1 MKDMM
6 QRALYRYGWDTRCR
20 NLMPAQVL
28 RPLLDEVPKQNAPL
42 LLDVGCGRLGL
53 AGFLDGIPVVGL
65 DVEPPAE
72 TAPNFTF
79 QQGTITNL
87 PFEDQSFPVVSCV
100 DVLEHLPLTARD
112 RAVEE
117 LVRVA
122 SRAVLIACPHGQTAR
137 DCDEEFR
144 QALETHR
151 RPVPEWVAEHQ
162 GQPYPTSSEIVE
174 RVRRAAA
181 ASGRRADI
189 TLSYCE
195 PERACRFV
203 RGSAARS
210 DLLYTAA
217 NLLLGS
223 LLPLMPAPDADNSYR
238 VVVLARLSSEGSAEA
253 VSAA

>member
-1 MKDMM
+1 MRDML
-6 QRALYRYGWDTRCR
+6 QHALYRHGWDTRCR

-28 RPLLDEVPKQNAPL
+28 RPLLGEIRTPDAPP

-53 AGFLDGIPVVGL
+53 AGFLDGVPVVGL

-72 TAPNFTF
+72 TAPNFSF
-79 QQGTITNL
+79 RQGSITDL
-87 PFEDQSFPVVSCV
+87 PFEDRTFPVVSCV
-100 DVLEHLPLTARD
+100 DVLEHLPLAARD
-112 RAVEE
+112 RAITE

-122 SRAVLIACPHGQTAR
+122 SRAVLIACPHGPTAR

-144 QALETHR
+144 RALETHR
-151 RPVPEWVAEHQ
+151 RPVPDWVVEHQ

-189 TLSYCE
+189 SLSYCE
-195 PERACRFV
+195 PARACRLV

-210 DLLYTAA
+210 DLLYTAV

-223 LLPLMPAPDADNSYR
+223 LLPLMPAPDAENSYR
-238 VVVLARLSSEGSAEA
+238 VIVLARLSSEG
-253 VSAA
+253 AAGAA